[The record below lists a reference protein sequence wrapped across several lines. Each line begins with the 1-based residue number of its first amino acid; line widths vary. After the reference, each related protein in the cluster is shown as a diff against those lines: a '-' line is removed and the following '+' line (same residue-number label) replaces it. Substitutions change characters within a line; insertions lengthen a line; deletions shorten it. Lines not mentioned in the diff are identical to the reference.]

1 MENKYIITLEEIP
14 FERFHSY
21 NVPSERLY
29 RVQGFNSL
37 VFDGN
42 GLSKLTPYTEPN
54 LEAIRDEAY
63 EKGVQDTKQHW
74 VDAPR
79 SCAYRLG
86 YENGLN
92 DAWKVARKIVHLQWD
107 GAWAGVDEV
116 EKWFDTYTASEAI
129 EGIKA
134 YEQEQQIAIGDEV
147 VFYNGEKCV
156 VTVVEDGQVAEVMD
170 KGGFSMRMDDG
181 LRNSMKKTGRH
192 FPEIAEVLKKMKMDL
207 GILSI
212 IRQAQ

>member
-1 MENKYIITLEEIP
+1 MENKYIITLEEMP

-42 GLSKLTPYTEPN
+42 GLSKLTPYTESN

-86 YENGLN
+86 YENGLKAAW
-92 DAWKVARKIVHLQWD
+92 DAARKISTMD
-107 GAWAGVDEV
+107 SPTRDEIFGLV
-116 EKWFDTYTASEAI
+116 ITSNIIDENSASEAI
-129 EGIKA
+129 EKIRQ
-134 YEQEQQIAIGDEV
+134 YEHEQEEIRVGDEV
-147 VFYNGEKCV
+147 IGIFSSGEHTKPFV
-156 VTVVEDGQVAEVMD
+156 IT
-170 KGGFSMRMDDG
+170 KGNSDYYFGIYSDSGEFCQGG
-181 LRNSMKKTGRH
+181 LKLQKTGRN
-192 FPEIAEVLKKMKMDL
+192 FPEIAEVLKRM
-207 GILSI
+207 
-212 IRQAQ
+212 QEETA